1 MTALAP
7 LSTAPPA
14 RRGRPVIWA
23 GVLAAGACLLAAGCS
38 ASSSSPSTAAPAMG
52 PMSGAG
58 AVHGGPEPQA
68 AAPVTGPSVPGR
80 LSAKSLR
87 LTALAPP
94 RQSIIYTATLTVRA
108 ANVET
113 AVARA
118 TRLAESAGGYVSA
131 EHSTLTTGRSARAL
145 VSIQFKIPVSTYP
158 GTLAALSGLGTKLS
172 ETQGTQDVTQTV
184 ADVNSR
190 VASAEAA
197 IVQLRKLLARAG
209 TVNGLL
215 TVQDQINQEEAS
227 LEALKAQQQALAGE
241 TTYATVSMVIQ
252 GPAPVHHRHRHRAKP
267 VAGFLGG
274 LTAGWHAL
282 RRAVAAVLTV
292 AGAVL
297 PFAVVIALVA
307 AAAYAARRRLARRRA
322 GASPAQ

>member
-7 LSTAPPA
+7 LGTAPPA
-14 RRGRPVIWA
+14 RRGRPVLWA

-38 ASSSSPSTAAPAMG
+38 AGSSSPSAAAPAMG
-52 PMSGAG
+52 HMKA
-58 AVHGGPEPQA
+58 AVHGP
-68 AAPVTGPSVPGR
+68 
-80 LSAKSLR
+80 LSAVPAPAGVAGQGRSAPRSLR

-94 RQSIIYTATLTVRA
+94 SQSIIYTATLTVRA
-108 ANVET
+108 ANVDT

-158 GTLAALSGLGTKLS
+158 GTLAALGSLGTRLS
-172 ETQGTQDVTQTV
+172 ETQQTQDVTQTV

-190 VASAEAA
+190 VASAQTA
-197 IVQLRKLLARAG
+197 IIQLRKLLARAG

-227 LEALKAQQQALAGE
+227 LEALMAQQRALAGQ

-252 GPAPVHHRHRHRAKP
+252 GPPPVHHRHHHKAKP

-282 RRAVAAVLTV
+282 RRVVAALLTV
-292 AGAVL
+292 AGVVL
-297 PFAVVIALVA
+297 PFAAVLALLA
-307 AAAYAARRRLARRRA
+307 AAAYAARRRQARRRA

>member
-1 MTALAP
+1 MGAMKNVHGPSAP
-7 LSTAPPA
+7 
-14 RRGRPVIWA
+14 R
-23 GVLAAGACLLAAGCS
+23 
-38 ASSSSPSTAAPAMG
+38 
-52 PMSGAG
+52 G
-58 AVHGGPEPQA
+58 AVP
-68 AAPVTGPSVPGR
+68 APVTGPSGQGQPAGR
-80 LSAKSLR
+80 SAH

-94 RQSIIYTATLTVRA
+94 SQSIIYTATLTVQA
-108 ANVET
+108 VNVET
-113 AVARA
+113 AVTRA
-118 TRLAESAGGYVSA
+118 TRLAEAAGGYVSA
-131 EHSTLTTGRSARAL
+131 EHSSQTRGRSLRAL

-172 ETQGTQDVTQTV
+172 ETQQTQDVTQTV

-190 VASAEAA
+190 VASAGAA
-197 IVQLRKLLARAG
+197 IAQLRRLLARAG

-252 GPAPVHHRHRHRAKP
+252 GPAPVHHRHHRRAKP

-282 RRAVAAVLTV
+282 RRAVAALLTV

-297 PFAVVIALVA
+297 PFAVVLALVA
-307 AAAYAARRRLARRRA
+307 AAGYAARRRLARRRA
-322 GASPAQ
+322 GASPAR

>member
-1 MTALAP
+1 MGHMKAAVHGALAP
-7 LSTAPPA
+7 L
-14 RRGRPVIWA
+14 
-23 GVLAAGACLLAAGCS
+23 
-38 ASSSSPSTAAPAMG
+38 TAAPA
-52 PMSGAG
+52 PAR
-58 AVHGGPEPQA
+58 A
-68 AAPVTGPSVPGR
+68 AAQGR
-80 LSAKSLR
+80 SAAQSLR

-94 RQSIIYTATLTVRA
+94 SQSIIYTATLTVRA
-108 ANVET
+108 ANVAT

-131 EHSTLTTGRSARAL
+131 EHSSQTTGRTARAL

-158 GTLAALSGLGTKLS
+158 GTLAALTGLGTKLS
-172 ETQGTQDVTQTV
+172 ETQRTQDVTQTV

-197 IVQLRKLLARAG
+197 IIQLRKLLARAG

-227 LEALKAQQQALAGE
+227 LEELMAQQRALAGE
-241 TTYATVSMVIQ
+241 TTYATISMVVQ
-252 GPAPVHHRHRHRAKP
+252 GPAPVHHHHHRAKP

-282 RRAVAAVLTV
+282 RRAVAALLTV

-297 PFAVVIALVA
+297 PFAVVLALLA
-307 AAAYAARRRLARRRA
+307 AAGYAARRRLTRRKA